1 MNYIYDFFAP
11 FIRSKRKKK
20 RKRKRGRD
28 EDNNKHDDNDNEE
41 SGNGRAG
48 DRRSA
53 KKRRHISAPK
63 SSSKLQRDLQVA
75 TPVSSDN
82 DDNVDISKKTKI
94 NIKNT
99 KKEKNILES
108 CLSKSNDG
116 GPLTSILSTSASSV
130 KSKGI
135 NENRSNGFH
144 AHQKN
149 NSSSHDRRVSFGK
162 FNSGFGSSDLKS
174 SPSGGSALFDDTMN
188 TTSDTNGGVF
198 DNSPIA
204 NTRLEFD
211 EKRRVGYNNEGL
223 DVLKSSISSV
233 SPSKPEF
240 HKSPEATY
248 ALWGNDPT
256 KHNFDKPFNKYEA
269 SKKKNNYLNF
279 HLRNNNSSSPYNN
292 NMNANQ
298 RYHRQQL
305 YQQEQ
310 QQQQQQYYYSHQH
323 DGYYEAMP
331 SHYNHTIYEE
341 RNDNNISQQE
351 SRDFLAY
358 QELLRQKQ
366 KTGQRPL
373 YQTMRSPSGG
383 VINIDE
389 EHDPLY
395 RLNLINSIANRN
407 SYSNTSTPHSS
418 VPHHERGTMAWELER
433 EEADRKRIE
442 QLRVAKSSL
451 RSLREKAKEHNSNDN
466 ISIRFGNNN
475 LLPEI
480 KISPRKNVSNLNQDT
495 DVGESY
501 LHGGNQNDN
510 SVNNINGAKTTK
522 VDLPTS
528 SAPISSNLS
537 HKELSKSL
545 FAFTKVNIPGV
556 TDGSTRFGS
565 NSSVTSSRTD
575 VNNSNKHIS
584 YGNFDAYM
592 DNTVQEEVEST
603 DNDTKIKL
611 PSNSVSLNKEL
622 ETPLFSFAT
631 TSTNG
636 SSKDQSSMVES
647 NVNNS
652 NKHISYGN
660 FDAYMDNTVQE
671 EVESTDNDTKI
682 KLPSN
687 SVSLNKE
694 LETPLFSFATT
705 STNGSSKDQS
715 SMVESNVNNSN
726 KHISYGN
733 FDAYFPPGGDKIN
746 EPIESEEEEGE
757 DHEEDTINSSRP
769 SFEPKIE
776 PGDLARVELAWNR
789 NLDERDVVIDSTK
802 HGKDHKNRDVIY
814 ESEVTRKDY
823 KSLVPGSWLSDGI
836 INPYIKVLRNI
847 CRINKLKIHW
857 WQTSFFIKVYNNGDF
872 AYNEVKRWGK
882 RRVIGKN
889 IFEMDKM
896 FIPVH
901 KDGSHW
907 ILIEACMKSKEI
919 KFYDSMLGALDEK
932 YAFKMMTTIAQ
943 YINKEGEQKQIEGLN
958 AMDWKMSIVKNT
970 PQQRNGYDCG
980 VFMLQNGRALMGI
993 IDNVTGIQFNQGN
1006 IDYYRYLI
1014 GATLIDPEKY
1024 APKSVEHAEEE
1035 MTMQV

>member
-82 DDNVDISKKTKI
+82 DGNVDISKKTKI

-188 TTSDTNGGVF
+188 TTSNTNGGVF

-223 DVLKSSISSV
+223 NVLKSSISSV

-279 HLRNNNSSSPYNN
+279 HLRNSNSSSPYNN

-310 QQQQQQYYYSHQH
+310 QQQQQQYYNSHQH

-358 QELLRQKQ
+358 QELLRRKQ

-389 EHDPLY
+389 EYDPLY

-418 VPHHERGTMAWELER
+418 VPHHERGTMAWELEH

-501 LHGGNQNDN
+501 LHGDNQNDN
-510 SVNNINGAKTTK
+510 SVDNINGAKTTK

-592 DNTVQEEVEST
+592 DNTVQEEIEST
-603 DNDTKIKL
+603 DNDTK
-611 PSNSVSLNKEL
+611 
-622 ETPLFSFAT
+622 T
-631 TSTNG
+631 
-636 SSKDQSSMVES
+636 
-647 NVNNS
+647 
-652 NKHISYGN
+652 
-660 FDAYMDNTVQE
+660 
-671 EVESTDNDTKI
+671 

-733 FDAYFPPGGDKIN
+733 FDAYFPPGGDEIN
-746 EPIESEEEEGE
+746 DAIESEEEEGE

-769 SFEPKIE
+769 SFEPIIE

-857 WQTSFFIKVYNNGDF
+857 WPTSFFIKVYNNGDF

-993 IDNVTGIQFNQGN
+993 IDNENGIQFNQGN

>member
-82 DDNVDISKKTKI
+82 DGNVDISKKTKI

-188 TTSDTNGGVF
+188 TTSNTNGGVF

-223 DVLKSSISSV
+223 NVLKSSISSV

-389 EHDPLY
+389 EYDPLY

-418 VPHHERGTMAWELER
+418 VPQHERGTMAWELER

-501 LHGGNQNDN
+501 LHGDNQNDN

-660 FDAYMDNTVQE
+660 FDAY
-671 EVESTDNDTKI
+671 
-682 KLPSN
+682 
-687 SVSLNKE
+687 
-694 LETPLFSFATT
+694 
-705 STNGSSKDQS
+705 
-715 SMVESNVNNSN
+715 
-726 KHISYGN
+726 
-733 FDAYFPPGGDKIN
+733 FPPGGDKIN
-746 EPIESEEEEGE
+746 EPIESEEEKGE
-757 DHEEDTINSSRP
+757 HHEEDTINSSRP
-769 SFEPKIE
+769 SFEPIIE
-776 PGDLARVELAWNR
+776 PGDLAHVELAWNR
-789 NLDERDVVIDSTK
+789 NLDDRDVVIDSTK

>member
-1 MNYIYDFFAP
+1 M
-11 FIRSKRKKK
+11 
-20 RKRKRGRD
+20 
-28 EDNNKHDDNDNEE
+28 
-41 SGNGRAG
+41 
-48 DRRSA
+48 
-53 KKRRHISAPK
+53 
-63 SSSKLQRDLQVA
+63 
-75 TPVSSDN
+75 
-82 DDNVDISKKTKI
+82 
-94 NIKNT
+94 
-99 KKEKNILES
+99 
-108 CLSKSNDG
+108 C
-116 GPLTSILSTSASSV
+116 
-130 KSKGI
+130 
-135 NENRSNGFH
+135 
-144 AHQKN
+144 
-149 NSSSHDRRVSFGK
+149 
-162 FNSGFGSSDLKS
+162 
-174 SPSGGSALFDDTMN
+174 
-188 TTSDTNGGVF
+188 
-198 DNSPIA
+198 
-204 NTRLEFD
+204 
-211 EKRRVGYNNEGL
+211 
-223 DVLKSSISSV
+223 
-233 SPSKPEF
+233 
-240 HKSPEATY
+240 
-248 ALWGNDPT
+248 
-256 KHNFDKPFNKYEA
+256 
-269 SKKKNNYLNF
+269 
-279 HLRNNNSSSPYNN
+279 
-292 NMNANQ
+292 
-298 RYHRQQL
+298 
-305 YQQEQ
+305 
-310 QQQQQQYYYSHQH
+310 
-323 DGYYEAMP
+323 
-331 SHYNHTIYEE
+331 
-341 RNDNNISQQE
+341 RND
-351 SRDFLAY
+351 
-358 QELLRQKQ
+358 
-366 KTGQRPL
+366 T
-373 YQTMRSPSGG
+373 
-383 VINIDE
+383 
-389 EHDPLY
+389 
-395 RLNLINSIANRN
+395 
-407 SYSNTSTPHSS
+407 
-418 VPHHERGTMAWELER
+418 
-433 EEADRKRIE
+433 
-442 QLRVAKSSL
+442 
-451 RSLREKAKEHNSNDN
+451 EHNSNDN

-480 KISPRKNVSNLNQDT
+480 KISPRNNVSNLNQDI

-501 LHGGNQNDN
+501 LRGGNQNDN

-603 DNDTKIKL
+603 DNDT
-611 PSNSVSLNKEL
+611 E
-622 ETPLFSFAT
+622 
-631 TSTNG
+631 
-636 SSKDQSSMVES
+636 
-647 NVNNS
+647 
-652 NKHISYGN
+652 
-660 FDAYMDNTVQE
+660 
-671 EVESTDNDTKI
+671 I

-746 EPIESEEEEGE
+746 DAIESEEEEGE

-769 SFEPKIE
+769 SFEPIIE

-993 IDNVTGIQFNQGN
+993 IDNENGIQFNQGN

-1024 APKSVEHAEEE
+1024 EPKSVEHAEEE